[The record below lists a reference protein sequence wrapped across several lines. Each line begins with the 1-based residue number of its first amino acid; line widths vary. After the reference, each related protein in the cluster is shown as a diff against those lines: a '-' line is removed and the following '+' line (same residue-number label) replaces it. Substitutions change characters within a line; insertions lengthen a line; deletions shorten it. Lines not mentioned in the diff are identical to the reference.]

1 MKILRSMPL
10 HGITLTACTKPMQLE
25 LLMCQGKA
33 GVLYAAQNLRSGRGC
48 GLASISVL
56 EPEVAKA
63 FPKEKAVNEA
73 LILLI
78 KLARAST
85 GLTKDS
91 SECS

>member
-1 MKILRSMPL
+1 MKVLRSMPL
-10 HGITLTACTKPMQLE
+10 HGITLTAFTKPMQLK
-25 LLMCQGKA
+25 LLMSQGKA

-85 GLTKDS
+85 WSNKRLK
-91 SECS
+91 